1 MDAGTEAD
9 EVLRQQQQLFAARMQ
24 NGPHYPEYDD
34 VPFEELETR
43 YNKACGAY
51 MFSQRNGKVC
61 PLEEDI
67 YYRLQAQ
74 YDKAKARQDEPHRSK
89 LETTMDGS
97 RRRKASPSPLFV
109 QQDQPTHHERT
120 NTTEKPSGSNR
131 KRVKTSSNPSES
143 SGLPEVDESI
153 VYSVGRLVTNAP
165 ANKKQ
170 AAIRDGDRILH
181 AIKKFPPGSIEYD
194 GGDAWSISG
203 MKTSLKHHQLINVGW
218 MVEQESD
225 GTGPSG
231 GILADEMGLGK
242 TITALAS
249 MIHGKTTF
257 GSSKLTTNL
266 VVVPKSL
273 KEQWYS
279 EARSHTKRL
288 APENTLGLGH
298 IYMYSPQTS
307 VKVQLQEFK
316 EASLVIVTYS
326 ELKSGF
332 KNFSYP
338 KDLSNAEKDAYFD
351 KNYRSGLSALFQYKF
366 RAIYLDEGHDI
377 RNSKTLRTM
386 ACQKP
391 QSEFRW
397 ILTGTP
403 MTNNPTDLYSAL
415 TFVRDPK
422 VSKLTVKEFNDY
434 YKGSSK
440 KDINVGWLANTL
452 QRCMSRWTHSD
463 TLFGRQLVEIPKPMI
478 KNICKDLSVPEMIIY
493 STLRDRLKALA
504 LERST
509 DPDSAKSYN
518 YIDGL
523 LTVLRQMTGHVLLI
537 RPVIFKY
544 LTAEDMS
551 TIYDTIHDNETTALS
566 KPTEVSAGQRI
577 KAESAEPVASDLQT
591 HAKSYITALRKLQ
604 KSTTCIVC
612 KERAQDIRW
621 AECYHAYCK
630 PCLKE
635 RMHRDAEQGFYKPR
649 CKPCGLPMGH
659 FTDEADDA
667 GEENP
672 RWLTE
677 SGDVIPSTKSSV
689 VVELLKSWRDPRTG
703 DSQAKAVVFTMFKE
717 CHKFLAATFKQEQ
730 WEFAT
735 LTADMS
741 TGERE
746 KSVDRFMDDPDKFI
760 MLATNGVG
768 GIGLNLMAAKY

>member
-1 MDAGTEAD
+1 MNVGTEAD
-9 EVLRQQQQLFAARMQ
+9 EALHQQQQLFAAQMQ
-24 NGPHYPEYDD
+24 NGPPYSDYDD
-34 VPFEELETR
+34 VSFEELETR
-43 YNKACGAY
+43 YKKACGAY
-51 MFSQRNGKVC
+51 MFSQRNGKIC
-61 PLEEDI
+61 PVEEDI
-67 YYRLQAQ
+67 YNRLQAQ
-74 YDKAKARQDEPHRSK
+74 YDKAKARQDELHRSK

-97 RRRKASPSPLFV
+97 RRRKASPTLLFDNPL
-109 QQDQPTHHERT
+109 
-120 NTTEKPSGSNR
+120 K
-131 KRVKTSSNPSES
+131 SSR
-143 SGLPEVDESI
+143 LPEVDASN
-153 VYSVGRLVTNAP
+153 VYSVGRLVTGAP

-181 AIKKFPPGSIEYD
+181 AIKKFTLGSIEYD
-194 GGDAWSISG
+194 GGDTWSIPG

-218 MVEQESD
+218 MVEQESN
-225 GTGPSG
+225 GKGPNG

-266 VVVPKSL
+266 VVPKSL

-279 EARSHTKRL
+279 EARSHTKRPT
-288 APENTLGLGH
+288 PENTLGLGH
-298 IYMYSPQTS
+298 IHMYSPQTS

-338 KDLSNAEKDAYFD
+338 KDLSNAEKEEYFN

-391 QSEFRW
+391 QSECRW

-463 TLFGRQLVEIPKPMI
+463 TLFGRQLVEIPKPII
-478 KNICKDLSVPEMIIY
+478 KHICKELSVPEMIIY

-518 YIDGL
+518 HIDGL
-523 LTVLRQMTGHVLLI
+523 LTVLRQMTGRVLLI

-551 TIYDTIHDNETTALS
+551 TIYDTIHDYEITALS
-566 KPTEVSAGQRI
+566 KPTQVLAGQRI
-577 KAESAEPVASDLQT
+577 KAESAEPVASDLRN

-612 KERAQDIRW
+612 NERTQDIRW
-621 AECYHAYCK
+621 AECYHAYCET
-630 PCLKE
+630 CLDE
-635 RMHRDAEQGFYKPR
+635 IMHHDAEQGFDEPR
-649 CKPCGLPMGH
+649 CKPCDLPMGH
-659 FTDEADDA
+659 FTEDA
-667 GEENP
+667 VNTEDENP

-677 SGDVIPSTKSSV
+677 SGNVIPSTKSSV

-703 DSQAKAVVFTMFKE
+703 DSQAKAVVFTWFKE
-717 CHKFLAATFKQEQ
+717 CHKFLVATFKQEQ

-741 TGERE
+741 SGERE
-746 KSVDRFMDDPDKFI
+746 KSVDKFMDDPDKFI

-768 GIGLNLMAAKY
+768 GIGLNLMAAKYFFATWYLNL